1 MRSGSMEPRSGVL
14 VMNSSVWYIVGG
26 SFLPV
31 HAVMAISSEDRKY
44 FEEMGELYVRRAMQM
59 ADRFPFPFE
68 TSAWEWLAE
77 RDEAQRP
84 MREARQAK
92 VAEQSERTRR
102 AAWITA
108 LVAIGAIAVTI
119 LAWIFSWVIVAP

>member
-1 MRSGSMEPRSGVL
+1 
-14 VMNSSVWYIVGG
+14 
-26 SFLPV
+26 
-31 HAVMAISSEDRKY
+31 MAISSEDRKY

-84 MREARQAK
+84 MREVRQSKA
-92 VAEQSERTRR
+92 AEQSERTLR

-108 LVAIGAIAVTI
+108 FAVFLALIVSI
-119 LAWIFSWVIVAP
+119 LAWTFPLH

>member
-1 MRSGSMEPRSGVL
+1 VIF
-14 VMNSSVWYIVGG
+14 YQC
-26 SFLPV
+26 
-31 HAVMAISSEDRKY
+31 AAMAISSEDRTY

-59 ADRFPFPFE
+59 NDRFPFPFE
-68 TSAWEWLAE
+68 NSACEWLAE

-92 VAEQSERTRR
+92 LARQSESKIRT
-102 AAWITA
+102 AWFTA
-108 LVAIGAIAVTI
+108 LVAIGAIAATI

>member
-1 MRSGSMEPRSGVL
+1 M
-14 VMNSSVWYIVGG
+14 WIGG
-26 SFLPV
+26 GFLPV

-59 ADRFPFPFE
+59 TDRFPFPFE
-68 TSAWEWLAE
+68 NSALEWLAE

-92 VAEQSERTRR
+92 VAEKCIS
-102 AAWITA
+102 
-108 LVAIGAIAVTI
+108 LHLCDSYF
-119 LAWIFSWVIVAP
+119 LAYNPGLKHRHLSRQRKAESMVRE

>member
-1 MRSGSMEPRSGVL
+1 
-14 VMNSSVWYIVGG
+14 
-26 SFLPV
+26 V

-59 ADRFPFPFE
+59 TDRFPFPFE
-68 TSAWEWLAE
+68 NSALEWLAE

-92 VAEQSERTRR
+92 VAEQSESKIR

-108 LVAIGAIAVTI
+108 LMAIGAIAVTI
-119 LAWIFSWVIVAP
+119 LVWIFLLH